1 MKKSSQ
7 TLQTSGN
14 VSKILAKSVALGMV
28 ISGPICAIAEEQA
41 KAENNDAHVEEG
53 GSIKM
58 IMGAALA
65 AAAAGIAYKMT
76 L

>member
-1 MKKSSQ
+1 MRLK
-7 TLQTSGN
+7 
-14 VSKILAKSVALGMV
+14 VATYECGLLD
-28 ISGPICAIAEEQA
+28 
-41 KAENNDAHVEEG
+41 DAHVEEG